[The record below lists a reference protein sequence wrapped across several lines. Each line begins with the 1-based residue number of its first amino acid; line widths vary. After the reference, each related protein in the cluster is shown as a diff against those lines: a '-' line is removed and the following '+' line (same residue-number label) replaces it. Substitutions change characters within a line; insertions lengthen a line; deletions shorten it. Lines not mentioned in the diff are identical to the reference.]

1 MLPCGLYARGREERC
16 VTLFQLS
23 SIASAESNS
32 MVLMR
37 YFCTNFVQP
46 RILQWI
52 LYLAHFDVFFR
63 IFWLDFS
70 SSFWCV
76 FSGAVQDQHL
86 KAEVFSKLYRPMDVM
101 ANAVSKISDDWKE
114 CRFRRLNYKKACG
127 FQKASTTCRRVF
139 DQAWIQNSRRQ
150 RQATLLGAHSTH
162 KRSMFLRI
170 FYFPARLLQNP
181 THKPSA
187 SSSRSLQP
195 TTHIG
200 EEYIDYTTWT
210 PILQITHNQKP
221 TVCYAYWEGK
231 PEISPFSE
239 MLLFLAK
246 ACRTAS

>member
-1 MLPCGLYARGREERC
+1 MLPCGLCARGREERC

-32 MVLMR
+32 MVLMH

-114 CRFRRLNYKKACG
+114 RRFRRLNYKKACG

-139 DQAWIQNSRRQ
+139 YQAWIQNSRRQ
-150 RQATLLGAHSTH
+150 RQPTLLGAHLTH
-162 KRSMFLRI
+162 KKHV
-170 FYFPARLLQNP
+170 P
-181 THKPSA
+181 THFLFSSKVATKPYTSPVPA
-187 SSSRSLQP
+187 AAGFFCPLYTQ
-195 TTHIG
+195 HIG
-200 EEYIDYTTWT
+200 EQYIY
-210 PILQITHNQKP
+210 
-221 TVCYAYWEGK
+221 
-231 PEISPFSE
+231 
-239 MLLFLAK
+239 
-246 ACRTAS
+246 

>member
-1 MLPCGLYARGREERC
+1 MCFFPYILVG
-16 VTLFQLS
+16 FF
-23 SIASAESNS
+23 
-32 MVLMR
+32 MFVLMR
-37 YFCTNFVQP
+37 
-46 RILQWI
+46 
-52 LYLAHFDVFFR
+52 FFFFLR
-63 IFWLDFS
+63 CS
-70 SSFWCV
+70 T
-76 FSGAVQDQHL
+76 GGP
-86 KAEVFSKLYRPMDVM
+86 EVFSNFIGQWTWWQLQSPKSQTTESS
-101 ANAVSKISDDWKE
+101 AA
-114 CRFRRLNYKKACG
+114 RFRWLNYKKACD
-127 FQKASTTCRRVF
+127 FQKPSMTCKRVF
-139 DQAWIQNSRRQ
+139 YHAWIQNSRRQ

-231 PEISPFSE
+231 PEISPLRKCFSFFCQSLWHCIPATGCYFWHE
-239 MLLFLAK
+239 QGSSALQMHPWSLGQNPQQTAK
-246 ACRTAS
+246 WAGSLEKKKNLQI